1 MNIRKRKRENEELE
15 EILVNEKNKR
25 TDTHKI
31 LDSSDNEEC
40 SKSNI
45 VSLRKRTELKKIKRK
60 KKKKRM
66 TSINEEDVSMGERPV
81 ENSLA
86 FSNMDIVTKEP
97 QSVDVSG
104 QWNTIQTS

>member
-15 EILVNEKNKR
+15 EDLVDEKNKR

-31 LDSSDNEEC
+31 HDSSDNEEC

-45 VSLRKRTELKKIKRK
+45 ISLRKRTELKKIKRR

-66 TSINEEDVSMGERPV
+66 TSVHEEDVSMGELPV
-81 ENSLA
+81 ENSLP
-86 FSNMDIVTKEP
+86 FSNIDIVTEEP
-97 QSVDVSG
+97 QAVDVSG
-104 QWNTIQTS
+104 